1 MGKYVEY
8 NGISLG
14 DEVVV
19 YTTGR
24 LYRGKATRINRMS
37 VRVEYEEREGVFYM
51 GNFSDGKV
59 ILIKKGE

>member
-19 YTTGR
+19 YTMGK
-24 LYRGKATRINRMS
+24 LYKGKATRINRMS